1 MVDCLG
7 KCILVC
13 ESAITTREASAADQM
28 IPSVRPAIILA
39 PREMRRQAGHVS
51 SLARCLAWEEGS
63 TSRKR
68 QPEGKKGPRHQLVR
82 RKRTKIRPSGHVE
95 MPCSP
100 RHHRHRLLLSHFS
113 AGRCLL
119 LAKQLR
125 RCLCCPSQFVQF
137 LFVKNRESR
146 WIAFFPR
153 RLTPRSM
160 PPSTLSTRTV
170 PPPRRLSSLVRV
182 FACRWE

>member
-51 SLARCLAWEEGS
+51 SRWLGRRLHVTKASARREEGS
-63 TSRKR
+63 TSSD
-68 QPEGKKGPRHQLVR
+68 LCVANAR
-82 RKRTKIRPSGHVE
+82 RAGHVE
-95 MPCSP
+95 NACAGSPAFLVIIATCS
-100 RHHRHRLLLSHFS
+100 LLHFS

-119 LAKQLR
+119 LGKQLR
-125 RCLCCPSQFVQF
+125 RCLTALPVC
-137 LFVKNRESR
+137 
-146 WIAFFPR
+146 A
-153 RLTPRSM
+153 
-160 PPSTLSTRTV
+160 
-170 PPPRRLSSLVRV
+170 V
-182 FACRWE
+182 FIC